1 MAYPNLSEIIKYHP
15 YHIGTFANFADVT
28 TELLQAALD
37 GQEELTGEELRNIA
51 RYSAIPLGVLKCRQV
66 VMMDRSRMRHKEMID
81 NLIGSLSYIWNEQK
95 MGSKEADI
103 FMKYHR
109 VELVNLELAF
119 LDNRASYAQYL
130 GAKERVDQVISFIRN
145 EKRKPRALTRDAV

>member
-51 RYSAIPLGVLKCRQV
+51 RYSAIPWV
-66 VMMDRSRMRHKEMID
+66 
-81 NLIGSLSYIWNEQK
+81 
-95 MGSKEADI
+95 
-103 FMKYHR
+103 F
-109 VELVNLELAF
+109 
-119 LDNRASYAQYL
+119 
-130 GAKERVDQVISFIRN
+130 
-145 EKRKPRALTRDAV
+145 

>member
-1 MAYPNLSEIIKYHP
+1 
-15 YHIGTFANFADVT
+15 
-28 TELLQAALD
+28 
-37 GQEELTGEELRNIA
+37 
-51 RYSAIPLGVLKCRQV
+51 
-66 VMMDRSRMRHKEMID
+66 MRHKEMID

-109 VELVNLELAF
+109 VELVNLESAF

-130 GAKERVDQVISFIRN
+130 GAKERVDQVMLFIRN